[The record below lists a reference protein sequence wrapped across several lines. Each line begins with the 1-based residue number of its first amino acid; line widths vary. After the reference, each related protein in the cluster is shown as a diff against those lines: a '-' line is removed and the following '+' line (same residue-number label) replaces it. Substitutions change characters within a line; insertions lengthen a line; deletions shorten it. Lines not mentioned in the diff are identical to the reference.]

1 MCILNECTY
10 NTNLVEYIKQFIIL
24 QIIMHAKRI
33 VFDWIQCSASFV
45 QFALYVPPRVPAR
58 P

>member
-33 VFDWIQCSASFV
+33 VFD
-45 QFALYVPPRVPAR
+45 
-58 P
+58 